1 MPGSQDPKMI
11 LPLTIEVP
19 CCYAE
24 EWKCKL
30 EEMCLGP
37 NKCKR
42 DEMEQHEPGDA
53 AGGQII
59 SGLKVVASVYDAC
72 KDSFVAADE
81 QQEKVSKKYWLD
93 GKCLSSWN
101 PFIPYQLVDT
111 WRAAVLY
118 ICPPIHAPGTP
129 PQFLE
134 GWMSL

>member
-1 MPGSQDPKMI
+1 LPGSQDPKMTS
-11 LPLTIEVP
+11 PLTIEVP

-30 EEMCLGP
+30 EEMHSGP
-37 NKCKR
+37 KKCKR

-81 QQEKVSKKYWLD
+81 Q
-93 GKCLSSWN
+93 
-101 PFIPYQLVDT
+101 
-111 WRAAVLY
+111 
-118 ICPPIHAPGTP
+118 
-129 PQFLE
+129 
-134 GWMSL
+134 